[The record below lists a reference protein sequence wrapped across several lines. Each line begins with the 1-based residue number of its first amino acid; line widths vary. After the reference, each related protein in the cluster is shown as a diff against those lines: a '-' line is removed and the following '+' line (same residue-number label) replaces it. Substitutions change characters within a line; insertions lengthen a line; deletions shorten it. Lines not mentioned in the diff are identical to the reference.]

1 MRQHRVR
8 GVLLA
13 ALAAGAGACTAVGG
27 VPGEPQP
34 TDRRPRDE
42 APEPSREAPLTLG
55 LLLPQSGSSYLQ
67 QYGALILEGVELA
80 VAAHEA
86 AGGRPIT
93 LRIEDTG
100 GTPAGAE
107 SAVRRL
113 GEAGAIAAIGPLLP
127 DEVGGAV
134 AGRTDLRLAVVSPSS
149 PDLPRGENA
158 YSLNAGDARGAQL
171 LADWA
176 VRNSA
181 GPIGILHPLA
191 GDGERQ
197 ALAFL
202 EAVQEAGGSVVLRMT
217 YGESTTT
224 FQQQLERLAAAGV
237 RTLFI
242 PATEREIPQLAPQ
255 LSYYG
260 LGDVQVLGGEA
271 WTAETLL
278 RTLPTR
284 VTEGVIAA
292 TPLLRTDPAVAWAD
306 LVAAYEARH
315 RRSLNHP
322 FPGLGHDA
330 AGIVLATVRDGAGNA
345 AEVARGLAQLRD
357 YRGATGIISV
367 RDGAIE
373 RAPFLVQIRSGRLV
387 RLEGPSR

>member
-1 MRQHRVR
+1 MRQHGVR

-13 ALAAGAGACTAVGG
+13 ALVAGAGACTAVGG

-34 TDRRPRDE
+34 GDRPGRDE

-86 AGGRPIT
+86 AGGRPIQ
-93 LRIEDTG
+93 LRIQDTG
-100 GTPAGAE
+100 GTRAGAE
-107 SAVRRL
+107 SAVRAL
-113 GEAGAIAAIGPLLP
+113 AGADAIAAIGPLLP

-134 AGRTDLRLAVVSPSS
+134 SGRTDLRLAIVSPSS
-149 PDLPRGENA
+149 PDLPPGENA
-158 YSLNAGDARGAQL
+158 YSLNAGDTRGAQR

-181 GPIGILHPLA
+181 GPIGILHPVA

-197 ALAFL
+197 ALAFQ
-202 EAVQEAGGSVVLRMT
+202 EAVQAAGGSIALRMT
-217 YGESTTT
+217 YDEATTT

-242 PATEREIPQLAPQ
+242 PASEREIPQLAPQ
-255 LSYYG
+255 LAYYG
-260 LGDVQVLGGEA
+260 LADVQVLGGEA
-271 WTAETLL
+271 WTTETLL
-278 RTLPTR
+278 RTMQPR
-284 VTEGVIAA
+284 VMEGVIAA
-292 TPLLRTDPAVAWAD
+292 TPLLRTDPAVAWED
-306 LVAAYEARH
+306 LVAAYEARY

-322 FPGLGHDA
+322 FPGLGYDA
-330 AGIVLATVRDGAGNA
+330 AGLVLATVRAGADSP
-345 AEVARGLAQLRD
+345 AEVARGLQQLRD

-367 RDGAIE
+367 RDGGIE

-387 RLEGPSR
+387 RLEGPTR